1 MSESDILN
9 KSTEIRE
16 KLLKE
21 LPIYHTRAMRAEF
34 ISSFGRVTG
43 VKSAVLREAYR
54 RLTGDCSAARTVNEE
69 GVDKRVCEFLQ
80 LEDPDLIFDLRVN
93 NKGQSEKYEQFLEE
107 CKRYIESRVDTAPDD

>member
-1 MSESDILN
+1 MYFLWKIPTDVSESGILN

-43 VKSAVLREAYR
+43 VKSAVLREA
-54 RLTGDCSAARTVNEE
+54 
-69 GVDKRVCEFLQ
+69 
-80 LEDPDLIFDLRVN
+80 
-93 NKGQSEKYEQFLEE
+93 
-107 CKRYIESRVDTAPDD
+107 